1 MMFQRNSAKA
11 LIVDDAAFM
20 RVVLKDI
27 FLQNGLAAEVF
38 EAGDGLMA
46 VEAYKKHKPDIVT
59 MDVNMPKADG
69 IAALK
74 SIMQFDPKAKIV
86 MVTSLEQK
94 HIVQDAMKY
103 GARDYVVKPFEKSRV
118 GIVINKVLRSV

>member
-1 MMFQRNSAKA
+1 MMFARNSAKA

-27 FLQNGLAAEVF
+27 FVQNGLAAEVY
-38 EAGDGLMA
+38 EAGDGVMA
-46 VEAYKKHKPDIVT
+46 FEAYKKYKPDIVT

-69 IAALK
+69 VAALK
-74 SIMQFDPKAKIV
+74 AIMQFDPKAKVV

-103 GARDYVVKPFEKSRV
+103 GAKDYVVKPFEKSRV
-118 GIVINKVLRSV
+118 GIVINKVLRSG

>member
-1 MMFQRNSAKA
+1 MFQRGSAKA
-11 LIVDDAAFM
+11 LVVDDAAFM

-27 FLQNGLAAEVF
+27 LLQNGLAAEVV

-46 VEAYKKHKPDIVT
+46 VEAYKKFKPDIVT

-74 SIMQFDPKAKIV
+74 AIMQTDPKARVV

-103 GARDYVVKPFEKSRV
+103 GAKDYIVKPFEKSRV
-118 GIVINKVLRSV
+118 GMVINKVLRSI

>member
-1 MMFQRNSAKA
+1 MFQRSTAKA
-11 LIVDDAAFM
+11 LVVDDAAFM

-27 FLQNGLAAEVF
+27 LIQNGLASEVY
-38 EAGDGLMA
+38 EAGDGVMA
-46 VEAYKKHKPDIVT
+46 EDAYKKYKPDLVT

-74 SIMQFDPKAKIV
+74 AIMQLDPKAKVV

-118 GIVINKVLRSV
+118 GMVINKVLRSI

>member
-1 MMFQRNSAKA
+1 MFQRSTAKA
-11 LIVDDAAFM
+11 LVVDDAAFM

-27 FLQNGLAAEVF
+27 LIQNGLASEVY
-38 EAGDGLMA
+38 EAGDGVMA
-46 VEAYKKHKPDIVT
+46 VDAYKKYKPDLVT

-74 SIMQFDPKAKIV
+74 AIMQLDPKAKVV

-118 GIVINKVLRSV
+118 GMVINKVLRSI